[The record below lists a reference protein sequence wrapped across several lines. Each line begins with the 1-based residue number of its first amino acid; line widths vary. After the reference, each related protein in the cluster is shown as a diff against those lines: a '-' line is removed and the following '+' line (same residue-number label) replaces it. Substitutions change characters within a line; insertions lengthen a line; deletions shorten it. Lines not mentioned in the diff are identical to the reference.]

1 MHVCIYCDMSGAHPL
16 QVSLAML
23 TWPKP
28 HLMLLDE
35 PTNHLDLET
44 VQALVEALCEYNGGV
59 LVVSHDEHLITSVCD
74 TLWVAGEKKVV
85 DFKGDFLAYKKA
97 ELRKL

>member
-1 MHVCIYCDMSGAHPL
+1 
-16 QVSLAML
+16 
-23 TWPKP
+23 
-28 HLMLLDE
+28 MLLDE